1 MKNRVIHLFIFFV
14 IACSMAVGQYY
25 DGNRV
30 VTISKTYLK
39 PMSTVEN
46 GTSEERSKLILE
58 NRKKLDFKD
67 KNLISSKILYHFW
80 SGRSDEVIDIS
91 EFKSMAE
98 SDESTKTRG
107 DRRKKAWP
115 NEEKRNEFVKN
126 LNKYWVGKHTDVG
139 IYELYTK
146 MLKERKKIF
155 KENTYVLIQEFTL
168 APMSTIEG
176 GSGDDRDEVMQKW
189 FDNIIMKDDRILSQM
204 LLGHYW
210 TGSAGGPDGWP
221 MLIVSEYG
229 TLEDLLDEDKEK
241 RDKLYEKGWP
251 DEKEREEFKKKHR
264 AYWNNYIHEDIGIYY
279 NSVKQQKNSQ

>member
-1 MKNRVIHLFIFFV
+1 MKNRLMHLFVFLTISYSL
-14 IACSMAVGQYY
+14 ALAQYY

-39 PMSTVEN
+39 PMSAVEN

-107 DRRKKAWP
+107 DRRKKSWP
-115 NEEKRNEFVKN
+115 NEEKRKEFVKN

-210 TGSAGGPDGWP
+210 TGSAGGSDGWP

-229 TLEDLLDEDKEK
+229 TLEDLMDEDKEK